1 MKAKI
6 YRPEAQTL
14 LSRKDLFDPFVLG
27 LLHHFSL
34 ELCWQD
40 IVIPDHRIPGEGG
53 GDETLLCVCCISIQ
67 YHQPGGLQNNNTDT

>member
-14 LSRKDLFDPFVLG
+14 LSRKDLFDPVLLG

-34 ELCWQD
+34 VLCWQD
-40 IVIPDHRIPGEGG
+40 IVIPGHRIPGDEGG
-53 GDETLLCVCCISIQ
+53 YEKLLCVCCIYIQ
-67 YHQPGGLQNNNTDT
+67 HHQPGWAEK